1 MKLQAIELKPIHT
14 FEKHLYR
21 ILKFVVFE
29 WLISYLFQVLNLFL
43 ALLLSSFGASNLSG
57 ANGDEDGTNKL
68 TEAFNRIGRFKRRG
82 KKLIVK
88 GLTIIKDKILECF
101 RKGLSLERGKTI
113 KQKNLVSY
121 CPSLFKSV
129 SFSNL
134 LNIQSLGNCEKMRH
148 FIFIWNKKGHLP
160 LKRL

>member
-1 MKLQAIELKPIHT
+1 MKSLSSGW
-14 FEKHLYR
+14 
-21 ILKFVVFE
+21 LKFVVCE

-57 ANGDEDGTNKL
+57 ANSDEDGTNKL
-68 TEAFNRIGRFKRRG
+68 TEAFNRIGRFKRRV

-113 KQKNLVSY
+113 KQKIL
-121 CPSLFKSV
+121 SLIVLHCLKVFHSQIYWTFKV
-129 SFSNL
+129 WVIARKWDILFL
-134 LNIQSLGNCEKMRH
+134 FEI
-148 FIFIWNKKGHLP
+148 
-160 LKRL
+160 KRVTCHWRDCKANQL